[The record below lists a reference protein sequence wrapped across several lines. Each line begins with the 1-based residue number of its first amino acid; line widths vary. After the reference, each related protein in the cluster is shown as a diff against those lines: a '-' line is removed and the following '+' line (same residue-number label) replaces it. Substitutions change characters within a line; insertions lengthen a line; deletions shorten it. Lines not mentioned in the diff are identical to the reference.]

1 MYDAASAEGRETAET
16 LLRQHSDM
24 VNERSNWDTLW
35 ERIAELLFPRAQQF
49 TSKDQTQGQLRGES
63 VFDNTPTLA
72 LDRYAAAVGSMV
84 APETSQYHG
93 LKAADPDIAE
103 DDEIKEYCEAA
114 TRALFAARYAPRAN
128 FSSQAHEC
136 WLSDGAFGT
145 YAMFVDEDMGRN
157 MRYRTMHMAEI
168 YLGENHQGIVD
179 RVHRGK
185 FKLKAYQVAQLCNKS
200 DDDPRRWIMPR
211 CVAEALGGTK
221 PNPNAEF
228 EFLHCVY
235 PNEQIDERRNDYA
248 GMMFASTYV
257 CVTDQTVV
265 NRSGYRTMPYAVG
278 RHTTG
283 PNETYGRS
291 PAMTVFRDVL
301 MLNEMNKTIIRAG
314 QLHVDPPYL
323 IAEDAS
329 LAPFQVT
336 PRALNYG
343 YIDQDGRPM
352 AQSLRPD
359 GDLSIGLEMIQ
370 DRRQSVNDAF
380 WIRLFQV
387 LVETPDMTA
396 TQALLRAQEKGQ
408 LLGPTMGRKQ
418 SEFMSV
424 IIERELD
431 VLSAAGAL
439 PHMPDRLLEA
449 GGAMAIEWRN
459 PLSRL
464 QRTDDAVGIIRGIEA
479 LQPLAAINPKVYN
492 IIDPVKAARIVME
505 AQGAPADVIYNDEE
519 LAAQDEQEQAQV
531 NLDTLIKAAPGG
543 ARAIKDLAQARA
555 VAGNS
560 PPAIPFVQPEG
571 G

>member
-1 MYDAASAEGRETAET
+1 MYDTASTEGREQAEA
-16 LLRQHSDM
+16 LMRQHSYM
-24 VNERSNWDTLW
+24 EGERSNWDTLW
-35 ERIAELLFPRAQQF
+35 ERIAEMLFPRAQQF
-49 TSKDQTQGQLRGES
+49 TSRTNQGELRGES

-84 APETSQYHG
+84 APDTMEWHG
-93 LKAADPDIAE
+93 LKATDPDLAE

-114 TRALFAARYAPRAN
+114 TRILFAARYSPSAN

-145 YAMFVDEDMGRN
+145 FAMFIDEDMGRN
-157 MRYRTMHMAEI
+157 LRYRALHMSEI
-168 YLGENHQGIVD
+168 YIGENHQGMID

-185 FKLKAYQVAQLCNKS
+185 FKLKAYQVAQLARLPEGDPKRWVMPKS
-200 DDDPRRWIMPR
+200 
-211 CVAEALGGTK
+211 VADALSGRS

-228 EFLHCVY
+228 EFIHCVY
-235 PNEQIDERRNDYA
+235 PNEAVDERRADYR
-248 GMMFASTYV
+248 GMAYASTYV
-257 CVTDQTVV
+257 CVADGCIV
-265 NRSGYRTMPYAVG
+265 NQGGYRTMPYAVG

-301 MLNEMNKTIIRAG
+301 MLNEMNKTVIRAG

-323 IAEDAS
+323 LAEDGA
-329 LAPFQVT
+329 LAPFNVT
-336 PRALNYG
+336 ARALNYG
-343 YIDQDGRPM
+343 YMDQDGRPM
-352 AQSLRPD
+352 AQALRPE
-359 GDLSIGLEMIQ
+359 GDLAIGLELIQ
-370 DRRQSVNDAF
+370 DRRQAVNDAF

-418 SEFMSV
+418 SEFLSV
-424 IIERELD
+424 VIERELD
-431 VLSAAGAL
+431 ILSAAGAL
-439 PHMPDRLLEA
+439 PPMPERLMEA
-449 GGAMAIEWRN
+449 GGALGIEFKS
-459 PLSRL
+459 PLNRL

-505 AQGAPADVIYNDEE
+505 ANGAPADVIYNEEE
-519 LAAQDEQEQAQV
+519 LAAQDEAEQQQV
-531 NLDTLIKAAPGG
+531 NLDTLAKLAPAGAKAA
-543 ARAIKDLAQARA
+543 KDLAQAQA
-555 VAGNS
+555 VAQNS
-560 PPAIPFVQPEG
+560 PAAIPYVQPAG
-571 G
+571 A